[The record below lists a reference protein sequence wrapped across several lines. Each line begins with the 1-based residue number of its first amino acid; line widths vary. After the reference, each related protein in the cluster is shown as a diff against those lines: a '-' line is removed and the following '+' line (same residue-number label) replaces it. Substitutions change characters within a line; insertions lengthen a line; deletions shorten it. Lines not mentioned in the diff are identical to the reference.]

1 MTARFL
7 VAAAGVAGALVAL
20 AAQEPPRQTFRS
32 GTDVVMV
39 DVTVRAN
46 ARNVTGL
53 TTRDLH
59 LTDNGVPQQIETVEA
74 TAVPIDVTMVVDVS
88 GSPGRPWLERR
99 PDPAQVAAELERE
112 VAEVSGILR
121 PTDRIRLLT
130 VDRYVR
136 QVFPLQPKDK
146 RPPVRIVEFDGLAS
160 INDGLAAALLQ
171 PVEPARRHVVVARTK
186 GGDAMSALAP
196 VQVRAIASRSDALFH
211 IVLMETALDNDEQF
225 KAFQCSTGMAQTQAV
240 GLSSGMVQ
248 AGALGMGLCWP
259 VNRFWVP
266 PLRRMITSGPFF
278 TILPPGQMIK
288 DGAEMTGGGWHQA
301 VGLSTP
307 SLIETFRETFDNFR
321 SSYMLRYTPQGVT
334 RAGWHAI
341 EVTMADARAKG
352 YTVSARKG
360 YGVDEIVR
368 KPMPSPVPASAPL
381 STLADF
387 SGAYA
392 RASYQQFVVNLR
404 QVKEPATLLDDF
416 ESAGIRWPGAPRR
429 EAAFAL
435 ELAEPAWYS
444 ATGATRDRARKVLER
459 LTRLVRQPLDP
470 DDFEREWYFA
480 ALSMM
485 QGAIRPGDTQAFIDR
500 AIDRFPAEARFRLM
514 RAINTEQMSLADSR
528 VSKLAAAGAPAQ
540 ASLDLAQKHYEEAMG
555 FPAVAVEAR
564 LRLAWILQR
573 AGKSPEALAL
583 LTRSGGGAASDPA
596 VRYLHYL
603 FLGHV
608 LVSSDKLDDAAA
620 AFRAATQVA
629 PGAQAARVALMNAL
643 SLRGARAESQALSEQ
658 IQADRNATTMDPWWL
673 YWQGYYRSY
682 PQALGRLREMAR

>member
-1 MTARFL
+1 MTARL
-7 VAAAGVAGALVAL
+7 PVVAAAVAAAMVAL

-39 DVTVRAN
+39 DVTVRADG
-46 ARNVTGL
+46 RNVTGL
-53 TTRDLH
+53 TTRDFH
-59 LTDNGVPQQIETVEA
+59 LTDNGVPQQIEAVEA
-74 TAVPIDVTMVVDVS
+74 TAVPIDVTVIVDVS
-88 GSPGRPWLERR
+88 GSPLRPYLDRR
-99 PDPAQVAAELERE
+99 PDPAKVAAELERE
-112 VAEVSGILR
+112 VAEVSSILR

-130 VDRYVR
+130 IDRYVR

-146 RPPVRIVEFDGLAS
+146 RPVVRLVEFDGLAS

-186 GGDAMSALAP
+186 GGDAMSALSP
-196 VQVRAIASRSDALFH
+196 IQVRAIASRSDALFH
-211 IVLMETALDNDEQF
+211 IVMMETALDNEGVF
-225 KAFQCSTGMAQTQAV
+225 KQFQCHTEK
-240 GLSSGMVQ
+240 
-248 AGALGMGLCWP
+248 GMGLCWP

-266 PLRRMITSGPFF
+266 PVRRMITPGPFF
-278 TILPPGQMIK
+278 TILPPGQLIK
-288 DGAEMTGGGWHQA
+288 EGAELTGGGWHQA

-307 SLIETFRETFDNFR
+307 SLIGTFRETFDNFR
-321 SSYMLRYTPQGVT
+321 SSYILRYTPQGVS

-341 EVTMADARAKG
+341 EVTMGDARAKG

-360 YGVDEIVR
+360 YGVDEIVP
-368 KPMPSPVPASAPL
+368 KTTPTPVPANAPL
-381 STLADF
+381 ATLADF

-392 RASYQQFVVNLR
+392 RASYQQFVLNLR
-404 QVKEPATLLDDF
+404 QVKDPTGLLDDF
-416 ESAGIRWPGAPRR
+416 EAGGIHWPGAPRR
-429 EAAFAL
+429 EAALAL
-435 ELAEPAWYS
+435 ELAEPTWYS
-444 ATGATRDRARKVLER
+444 ATGATRDKSRKLLER
-459 LTRLVRQPLDP
+459 VTRLLRHPLDP
-470 DDFEREWYFA
+470 DEFEREWYFA
-480 ALSMM
+480 ALAMM
-485 QGAIRPGDTQAFIDR
+485 QGAIRPGDTEAFIDR

-528 VSKLAAAGAPAQ
+528 VSKLAKPGTPAQ
-540 ASLDLAQKHYEEAMG
+540 ASLDLAQKHYEEAMA
-555 FPAVAVEAR
+555 FPAVAAEAR

-608 LVSSDKLDDAAA
+608 LVSSDKLDDAVA

-643 SLRGARAESQALSEQ
+643 ALRGERTESQALSEQ
-658 IQADRNATTMDPWWL
+658 IQADRNQTTMDPWWL
-673 YWQGYYRSY
+673 YWQGYYRAY

>member
-1 MTARFL
+1 MTARL
-7 VAAAGVAGALVAL
+7 PVVAAAVVAAMAALT
-20 AAQEPPRQTFRS
+20 AQEPPRQTFRS

-39 DVTVRAN
+39 DVTVRADG
-46 ARNVTGL
+46 RNVTGL
-53 TTRDLH
+53 TTRDFH
-59 LTDNGVPQQIETVEA
+59 LADNGVPQQIESVEA
-74 TAVPIDVTMVVDVS
+74 TAVPIDVTVVVDVS
-88 GSPGRPWLERR
+88 GSAFRPYLDRR
-99 PDPAQVAAELERE
+99 PDPAKVAAELERE
-112 VAEVSGILR
+112 VAEVSSILR

-130 VDRYVR
+130 IDRYVR
-136 QVFPLQPKDK
+136 QMFPLQPKDK
-146 RPPVRIVEFDGLAS
+146 RPPVRLVEFDGLAS

-196 VQVRAIASRSDALFH
+196 IQVRAIASRSDALFH
-211 IVLMETALDNDEQF
+211 IVLMETALDNDHKF
-225 KAFQCSTGMAQTQAV
+225 KDFQCDTKM
-240 GLSSGMVQ
+240 
-248 AGALGMGLCWP
+248 GMGLCWP
-259 VNRFWVP
+259 VNRYWIP
-266 PLRRMITSGPFF
+266 PVRRMIAPGPAFA
-278 TILPPGQMIK
+278 ILPAGQLIK
-288 DGAEMTGGGWHQA
+288 EGAEMTGGGWHQA
-301 VGLSTP
+301 ALLSVP
-307 SLIETFRETFDNFR
+307 SLTGTFRETFDNFR
-321 SSYMLRYTPQGVT
+321 SSYMLRYTPQGVS
-334 RAGWHAI
+334 RAGWHTI
-341 EVTMADARAKG
+341 EVTMPEARARG

-360 YGVDEIVR
+360 YGVDEIVA
-368 KPMPSPVPASAPL
+368 KPTPAPVPASAA
-381 STLADF
+381 LASFAEF

-392 RASYQQFVVNLR
+392 RASYQQFVLNLR
-404 QVKEPATLLDDF
+404 KVKDPAALLDDF
-416 ESAGIRWPGAPRR
+416 ESGGILWPGAPRR

-444 ATGATRDRARKVLER
+444 AAGGTRDKSRKVLER
-459 LTRLVRQPLDP
+459 VTRLLRQPLDP
-470 DDFEREWYFA
+470 DEFEREWYFA
-480 ALSMM
+480 ALAMM

-500 AIDRFPAEARFRLM
+500 AIDRFPADARFRLM

-528 VSKLAAAGAPAQ
+528 VSKLAAPGAPKQ
-540 ASLDLAQKHYEEAMG
+540 ASLDLAQKHYEEAMA

-608 LVSSDKLDDAAA
+608 LVSSDKLDDAVA

-643 SLRGARAESQALSEQ
+643 SLRGDRAESQAMSEQ
-658 IQADRNATTMDPWWL
+658 IQVDRNQTTMDPWWL

-682 PQALGRLREMAR
+682 PQAMSRLREMAR